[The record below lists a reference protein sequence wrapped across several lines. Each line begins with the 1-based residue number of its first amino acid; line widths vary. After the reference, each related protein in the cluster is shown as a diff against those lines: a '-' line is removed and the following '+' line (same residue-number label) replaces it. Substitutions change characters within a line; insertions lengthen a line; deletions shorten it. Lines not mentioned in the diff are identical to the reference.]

1 MSAPVLSVV
10 LVTATRLT
18 DLCLTLQ
25 ALAQQGARE
34 HLELVLV
41 SPGDESLPQARW
53 LTGFHSVSLIRVP
66 ALASRGRGAAPGV
79 RAARGDIIALM
90 ENHVLPEPGW
100 AEAIIRAH
108 KDPWAAV
115 GPRIVG
121 LPSRSW
127 VARANGLVNYARFSG
142 YDRPLEVPELPW
154 HNTTYKRQAILQF
167 AEQLDTLLDREA
179 DLHAAL
185 RAQGQRLCLV
195 PTARLRHMHVS
206 NVLEALSHTVH
217 SGRVFAA
224 ERARTW
230 PWWRRLAYAA
240 SWPLFPF
247 LRYAHM
253 RADLQRIA
261 RVEPVWRFV
270 PLVFAMMCGISIG
283 EALGYMGGPG
293 RSGEWAAMHELRF
306 IERANS
312 ADRAALEDMMQA
324 ARRA

>member
-1 MSAPVLSVV
+1 MSAPVMSVV

-18 DLCLTLQ
+18 DVCLTLQ
-25 ALAQQGARE
+25 ALAAQSVRE
-34 HLELVLV
+34 QLELVLV
-41 SPGDESLPQARW
+41 SPGDESLPHARW

-66 ALASRGRGAAPGV
+66 AVASRGSGAAPAV
-79 RAARGDIIALM
+79 RAARGGIIALM
-90 ENHVLPEPGW
+90 ENHVLPEPDW

-108 KDPWAAV
+108 KEPWAAV
-115 GPRIVG
+115 GPRVVG

-127 VARANGLVNYARFSG
+127 VARANGFVNYARFSG
-142 YDRPLEVPELPW
+142 YDQALEVPELPW
-154 HNTTYKRQAILQF
+154 HNTTYKRQAILPF

-179 DLHAAL
+179 ELHAAL
-185 RAQGQRLCLV
+185 RAQGQRLCLF
-195 PTARLRHMHVS
+195 PSARLRHMHVS
-206 NVLEALSHTVH
+206 NALEAFNHTVH

-230 PWWRRLAYAA
+230 PWWRRLAYATL
-240 SWPLFPF
+240 WPLFPF

-261 RVEPVWRFV
+261 RTEPVWRFV
-270 PLVFAMMCGISIG
+270 PLVFAMLCGISIG
-283 EALGYMGGPG
+283 EALGYMTGAG
-293 RSGEWAAMHELRF
+293 RSGEWAALHELRF

-312 ADRAALEDMMQA
+312 ADRAVLEDMMQA